1 LQLVPD
7 HDPDNNEELAGLR
20 TGFPQFRIWR
30 EISCDRTRY
39 IARSLQPGTR
49 PHTIV
54 TADPR
59 ELRAAL
65 DVGMARARPDLG
77 RVFESRMPNIARV
90 GWLVGLDTLDVGAT
104 TEGTTREGTTRES
117 ATREGATRESTTWES
132 AGWPGQLDLR
142 RADSGTGRPPR
153 RTTAVRRGPGRPNP
167 TVPQARA
174 DSPADGPRQWKE
186 SPEDVRCW
194 QEAARLR
201 HEHPGWVVLW
211 LARIRQYRAYRL
223 RGRRDT
229 VLTASTPADL
239 AAQISRSEGEAPGRL
254 PRPRRPT

>member
-1 LQLVPD
+1 MQLVPD
-7 HDPDNNEELAGLR
+7 HDPDNNEEMAGLR
-20 TGFPQFRIWR
+20 SGFPQFRIWR

-65 DVGMARARPDLG
+65 DIGVAQARPDLG
-77 RVFESRMPNIARV
+77 RVFESRMPNIARL
-90 GWLVGLDTLDVGAT
+90 GWLAGL
-104 TEGTTREGTTRES
+104 
-117 ATREGATRESTTWES
+117 EGAR
-132 AGWPGQLDLR
+132 WPGQLDLR
-142 RADSGTGRPPR
+142 RADSGTGRPAR
-153 RTTAVRRGPGRPNP
+153 RTSAGRRAPARPNSP
-167 TVPQARA
+167 ALQGRTDP
-174 DSPADGPRQWKE
+174 PADGTRHRKE

-239 AAQISRSEGEAPGRL
+239 AAQINRSERDTPGRL